1 MDHFNLSSSQF
12 ADIIRMDRSGFSK
25 RMNGHVAIGDAV
37 INKIVLALSVNKD
50 WLLNGVEPMLIPNL
64 NNAQSKN
71 IENFVNIPLI
81 TVRAKAGYL
90 TGFGD
95 MEYIEMLPT
104 FPVIVDRTY
113 KGKYRCFEVEG
124 DSMDDGTRNAIC
136 DRDIILGRDIKRDLW
151 KSKLHI
157 KDWDFIIVH
166 MDGITVK
173 RIIEHDTDNGVIK
186 CHSTNPLYDD
196 FILNLDQII
205 ELYNVIKIVDRNARR

>member
-1 MDHFNLSSSQF
+1 
-12 ADIIRMDRSGFSK
+12 
-25 RMNGHVAIGDAV
+25 
-37 INKIVLALSVNKD
+37 
-50 WLLNGVEPMLIPNL
+50 
-64 NNAQSKN
+64 
-71 IENFVNIPLI
+71 
-81 TVRAKAGYL
+81 
-90 TGFGD
+90 
-95 MEYIEMLPT
+95 MLPT